1 MTKLS
6 AQVKGSLN
14 ITTPGVQIWRIE
26 VRILPGHRAGSVGRG
41 WTEARKADCPPS
53 CPAGV
58 GAPGAIP
65 APSSGIDPSSCSF
78 LSPPS
83 SHPPSWLVFFC
94 ALFLALPFPTLRL
107 VKGRHGSW
115 GSWVVKPSDFRSLLR
130 PCRWCLFLPTL
141 SAASLMVTAM

>member
-41 WTEARKADCPPS
+41 WTEARKADCLPS
-53 CPAGV
+53 CPAGMR
-58 GAPGAIP
+58 APGAIP

-83 SHPPSWLVFFC
+83 SHPPSWLVFFVLSSW
-94 ALFLALPFPTLRL
+94 LFLSQLSVWL
-107 VKGRHGSW
+107 KGGTEAGGPGWS
-115 GSWVVKPSDFRSLLR
+115 SPLTSVLSLGHADGA
-130 PCRWCLFLPTL
+130 CSFQLFWQLL
-141 SAASLMVTAM
+141 